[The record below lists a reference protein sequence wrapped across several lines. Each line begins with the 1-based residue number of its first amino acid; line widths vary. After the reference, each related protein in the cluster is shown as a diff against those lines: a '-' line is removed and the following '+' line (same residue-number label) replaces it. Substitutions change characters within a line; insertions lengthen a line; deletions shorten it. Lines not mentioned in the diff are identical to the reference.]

1 MAGFTWV
8 SVCFCFSPLSGAV
21 TMFFFGSL
29 RSEKIVV
36 NLHPPKNV
44 AHEKCHENHAGCIAT
59 SYARCDPR
67 TLEKRKRYSPT

>member
-36 NLHPPKNV
+36 NLHPPKTMQDV
-44 AHEKCHENHAGCIAT
+44 LRHHMQDAT
-59 SYARCDPR
+59 LGP
-67 TLEKRKRYSPT
+67 